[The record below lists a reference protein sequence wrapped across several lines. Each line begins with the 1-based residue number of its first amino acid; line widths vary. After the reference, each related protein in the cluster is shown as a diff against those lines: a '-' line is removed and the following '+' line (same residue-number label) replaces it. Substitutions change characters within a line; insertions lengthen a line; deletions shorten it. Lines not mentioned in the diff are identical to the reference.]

1 MADYIREKML
11 RAVQKP
17 GRYIGG
23 EPDIIKKDLSKVK
36 LRFAFCFPDTYEI
49 GMSHLGI
56 KILYHTMNSIPEVW
70 CERCFAPWFDM
81 KQQLELYSRR
91 LTTLESGD
99 PLCKFDL
106 VGFTLQYELSYT
118 NILYMLDI
126 GGIPVLSAE
135 RGEGDPIVVAGGPC
149 ACNPE
154 PLADFIDLFILG
166 DGEEVNNELCRYMIS
181 AKEKGLSREET
192 LRGAASI
199 PGIYLPSLY
208 NVEYNPDGTIKR
220 LQPADG
226 APMPVKKRNVSSLDE
241 APFPESFVVPL
252 IEVVHDRA
260 TVEVLRGCIRG
271 CRFCQA
277 GFIYRPFRARKA
289 STVNRIASDLCA
301 NGGFSEISLTSLST
315 SDHPE
320 LGEMLDDLLTWT
332 ADRKVNLSLPSLRI
346 DNFSQELIDKTTRVK
361 KSGLTFAPEAGTQ
374 RLRDVINKNIT
385 EEEIISG
392 CRTAFSSG
400 YTAVKLYFMMG
411 LPTERDEDIVGIAEL
426 AQKIVDLYYSLPE
439 KPKGKSVSVNI
450 SVACFIPKPFTPF
463 QFVAQDTEEEFRRK
477 QKLLISSVRS
487 RKISVSYHSSDTSY
501 IEAVLARGDR
511 RLGRAILSAYRDGA
525 VFDSWDEGF
534 SYERWLKAFEAAGI
548 DPAFYACREREETEI
563 NPWDHL
569 DYGIDKRFL
578 AAEYGRAK
586 AALTTEPCN
595 KKCSGCGIAAY
606 IGRPCFDN

>member
-1 MADYIREKML
+1 MADYTREKML

-23 EPDIIKKDLSKVK
+23 ELNSVYKNKEDVK

-56 KILYHTMNSIPEVW
+56 KILYHTMNKIPEVW

-81 KQQLELYSRR
+81 KEQMEKYGAK
-91 LTTLESGD
+91 LTALESGD
-99 PLCKFDL
+99 PLCDFDV

-118 NILYMLDI
+118 NILYMLDL
-126 GGIPVLSAE
+126 GGIPLLAKD
-135 RGEGDPIVVAGGPC
+135 RGENDPIVVAGGPC

-154 PLADFIDLFILG
+154 PIADFVDLFILG
-166 DGEEVNNELCRYMIS
+166 DGEEVNNELCKYLIE
-181 AKEKGLSREET
+181 AKDKGFSRKKT
-192 LRGAASI
+192 LIGASKI
-199 PGIYLPSLY
+199 PGIYVPSLY
-208 NVEYNPDGTIKR
+208 KVKYNPDKTI
-220 LQPADG
+220 AEVSSIYG
-226 APMPVKKRNVSSLDE
+226 APVPVKKRNVASLDE
-241 APFPESFVVPL
+241 ADFPDKFVVPL

-260 TVEVLRGCIRG
+260 TVEVLRGCVRG

-277 GFIYRPFRARKA
+277 GFIYRPFRARGAGTINKL
-289 STVNRIASDLCA
+289 ASDLCA
-301 NGGFSEISLTSLST
+301 NTGFSEISLTSLST

-320 LGEMLDDLLTWT
+320 LEEMLDDLLTWT
-332 ADRKVNLSLPSLRI
+332 ADRRINLSLPSLRI

-385 EEEIISG
+385 EEEIIEG
-392 CRTAFSSG
+392 CRTAFKNG

-411 LPTERDEDIVGIAEL
+411 LPTETDEDIVGIANL

-439 KPKGKSVSVNI
+439 KAKGKSVSVNI

-463 QFVAQDTEEEFRRK
+463 QFVAQDTAEEFQRK

-487 RKISVSYHSSDTSY
+487 RKISVSYHASDTSY

-511 RLGRAILSAYRDGA
+511 RLGRAILEVYRNGGI
-525 VFDSWDEGF
+525 FDSWDEGF
-534 SYERWLKAFEAAGI
+534 SYRRWLDAIKKARLRPE
-548 DPAFYACREREETEI
+548 FYANRTRSVDEI

-569 DYGIDKRFL
+569 DYGISKRFL
-578 AAEYGRAK
+578 AAEYSK
-586 AALTTEPCN
+586 AQQALTTEPCN
-595 KKCSGCGIAAY
+595 KNCAACGISKF
-606 IGRPCFDN
+606 IGRPCFED